1 MFIFLNDFRRTIR
14 WSNNCVRVMVET
26 LPWILQRSYIAQV
39 ALEVRS
45 YLLHLSLVL
54 YRGNW
59 GWTR

>member
-1 MFIFLNDFRRTIR
+1 
-14 WSNNCVRVMVET
+14 MVET

-59 GWTR
+59 GWAR

>member
-1 MFIFLNDFRRTIR
+1 MIFVEPFDGLNLIIASES
-14 WSNNCVRVMVET
+14 WT

-59 GWTR
+59 GWAR